1 VMEYEWMLSPAILSS
16 AKNPEGLFEVKTL
29 RLHLLDLTRQ
39 NESIGYVEQRWS
51 SSGDRRYYFLTVL
64 RGDRINDQ
72 RIPDMRS
79 GMDILDLVSRERKA
93 DE

>member
-1 VMEYEWMLSPAILSS
+1 MFEWMLSPAILSS
-16 AKNPEGLFEVKTL
+16 AKNPDDVFEVKTL
-29 RLHLLDLTRQ
+29 RLHLLDLTRN

-64 RGDRINDQ
+64 RGTPIYDQ
-72 RIPDMRS
+72 HIDDMQS
-79 GMDILDLVSRERKA
+79 GMDILDLVSRERRE